1 MDLLDARRRYDVDKD
16 GYLNKEEYKRYL
28 MGIGCF
34 WHNDSSCCDP
44 ESWHKAFVRYTLA
57 VRWLQ
62 LSSPSCQYSTVCTG
76 CLARIGQLTTDVM

>member
-1 MDLLDARRRYDVDKD
+1 LLDARRRYDVDKD

-62 LSSPSCQYSTVCTG
+62 LSSP
-76 CLARIGQLTTDVM
+76 